1 MGMMI
6 STLRICGLTAAL
18 FCLSVHTA
26 YAADEHVTVS
36 GKPAVRVA
44 TYKDVAH
51 FYERFE
57 KFPAAARDGI
67 SLHFAGE
74 LLPDHELPS
83 KARLVIHSQQGDIPL
98 FFGTDRDMHF
108 PRTAPL
114 IAENPSILQTELIGH
129 NVRTELSLRVEVPQG
144 DRFTGVQARH
154 WLTQINACIR
164 DLTGVILSWFMP
176 DAHRLKIDLAPG
188 ARFEAVTD
196 GHATMLARNEG
207 KDPMTVMLRPQDYSE
222 ETIFRSTKPF
232 VQVRVKIPGD
242 AYLTFTP
249 DK

>member
-1 MGMMI
+1 MMTSI
-6 STLRICGLTAAL
+6 FRTVSLVTAF
-18 FCLSVHTA
+18 FCLPVYA
-26 YAADEHVTVS
+26 VYAADEHVIVS
-36 GKPAVRVA
+36 GKPVVRVA

-57 KFPAAARDGI
+57 KFPAAAREGI
-67 SLHFAGE
+67 SLHFTGD

-83 KARLVIHSQQGDIPL
+83 KARLVIHSRQGDIPL
-98 FFGTDRDMHF
+98 FFGADREMYL
-108 PRTAPL
+108 PRTAQL
-114 IAENPSILQTELIGH
+114 AAENPPILQTESIGH

-164 DLTGVILSWFMP
+164 DLTGMILSWFMP

-188 ARFEAVTD
+188 ERFEAVIS
-196 GHATMLARNEG
+196 GHVTMLANNEG
-207 KDPMTVMLRPQDYSE
+207 KEPMTVLLRPQDYSE
-222 ETIFRSTKPF
+222 DTIFRSSKSFP
-232 VQVRVKIPGD
+232 QVRVRIPGD

-249 DK
+249 DR